1 MTGWKKMTSAAL
13 SAALLVSGLSFAGPV
28 AASTQDDLQAAQ
40 AKKSAAES
48 EYQNA
53 EDRINDLQ
61 TKKDNAVEYLQSL
74 NDQLTELNDQLDD
87 LQAQFSDTQEKY
99 DDVSQEL
106 ADAKSQEAT
115 QAQSMKLR
123 IQYIYESGND
133 NGLLGAL
140 LSSDNFTDFLNAST
154 NVSELEKYDRK
165 ILKEYAQTCE
175 TVKNKQEEVQK
186 EAEQISALQEQSK
199 SKREEIQELVDAT
212 RQDVDNYA
220 ASLEGE
226 QSSAADLLE
235 SIQKQQENID
245 ALNQKAAD
253 EVAAADAA
261 AAQETRTSTQTAIAQ
276 EQAKSSGSDNA
287 GSGSAAS
294 SSSASSGSTA
304 ASTTGSS
311 ASSASSASSSTST
324 SSGSSSSGSSAAA
337 AATPTP
343 TPTQA
348 PTPAESTATS
358 DSSSSSASYS
368 GAVLTAAAGRIQG
381 PSGAETY
388 YNMDM
393 SGVVSIM
400 RSMGNTDEYWVRSDG
415 VKMLGSYV
423 MVAANL
429 SVRPRGSLVATS
441 LGTGIVVDT
450 GGFAVANPYQLDI
463 ATNW

>member
-1 MTGWKKMTSAAL
+1 MTSAAL
-13 SAALLVSGLSFAGPV
+13 SAALLVSGLSLASPV

-40 AKKSAAES
+40 AKKSASES
-48 EYQNA
+48 EYQDA
-53 EDRINDLQ
+53 EDRISDLQ
-61 TKKDNAVEYLQSL
+61 TKKDNAIEYLQSL
-74 NDQLTELNDQLDD
+74 NDQLTDLNDQLDK
-87 LQAQFSDTQEKY
+87 LQAQYSDTQEQY

-106 ADAKSQEAT
+106 ADAKAQESK
-115 QAQSMKLR
+115 QAQSMKVR
-123 IQYIYESGND
+123 IQYIYESGSNNSMLD
-133 NGLLGAL
+133 TL
-140 LSSDNFTDFLNAST
+140 LSSKNFSDFLNASM
-154 NVSELEKYDRK
+154 NVSELTSYDRK

-175 TVKNKQEEVQK
+175 TVKDKQKQVQK
-186 EAEQISALQEQSK
+186 EAEQISTLQEQSK
-199 SKREEIQELVDAT
+199 NKREEIQELVDAT
-212 RQDVDNYA
+212 RQDVDGYA
-220 ASLEGE
+220 ASLEGA

-261 AAQETRTSTQTAIAQ
+261 ASQEKRTSTATAIA
-276 EQAKSSGSDNA
+276 EEETKSSSSTNA
-287 GSGSAAS
+287 GSGSS
-294 SSSASSGSTA
+294 SSNTSSASPAATASSGSTSASSNSASQTA
-304 ASTTGSS
+304 ASTTTPTP
-311 ASSASSASSSTST
+311 ATPT
-324 SSGSSSSGSSAAA
+324 P
-337 AATPTP
+337 ATPTP

-348 PTPAESTATS
+348 PAAT
-358 DSSSSSASYS
+358 DTTTTTDNSSSYS

-415 VKMLGSYV
+415 VKMLGGYV